1 MIRSKTT
8 RLGRSA
14 RQFTLVGFGAVA
26 AVALAACGS
35 SSSGSTAAAT
45 SAAAAATSAAAAAT
59 SAAAPA
65 AGDKI
70 AVSLI
75 TKDSTNP
82 FFVAMQAG
90 AKKAGTDAG
99 VDVTIASGKKEG
111 DDQGQIDAI
120 ENAISA
126 KQKGILITPMS
137 TGVNAAIK
145 KARDAGLFVIAL
157 DTPPDP
163 ANTVDIT
170 FATDNREA
178 GHLIGKYTAAKLDGK
193 KAVIALLDIFNDKIV
208 SVDYNRDQGFLEGM
222 GIPVGDPKKNGDE
235 AKTGKYTG
243 GKGGDYEIVG
253 NEATGANEEG
263 GQKGMENLLAKNPK
277 INVIYT
283 INEPTAAGAQVALK
297 AAGNTDHI
305 MVSVDGGKAGVQNVA
320 NGVIDATSQQ
330 YPLKMA
336 SLGVQAIVDIVKNN
350 KKPAVSDGLDF
361 YNTGVTLIAKNPV
374 AGVDSKDPQF
384 GLDNAWG

>member
-99 VDVTIASGKKEG
+99 VDDTNASGKKEG

-178 GHLIGKYTAAKLDGK
+178 GRLIGKYTAVKLDGK

>member
-1 MIRSKTT
+1 MYRWKSSRGGR
-8 RLGRSA
+8 RLALIG
-14 RQFTLVGFGAVA
+14 VGA
-26 AVALAACGS
+26 ALATALAACGGGS
-35 SSSGSTAAAT
+35 DSSSGSGG
-45 SAAAAATSAAAAAT
+45 SS
-59 SAAAPA
+59 S
-65 AGDKI
+65 GKI

-82 FFVAMQAG
+82 FFVAMQEG
-90 AKKAGTDAG
+90 AKKAAQTAG
-99 VDVTIASGKKEG
+99 IEITIASGKEEG

-120 ENAISA
+120 ENAIAS

-137 TGVNAAIK
+137 TGVNDAIE
-145 KARDAGLFVIAL
+145 KARDAGLYVIAL

-163 ANTVDIT
+163 PDTVDIT

-193 KAVIALLDIFNDKIV
+193 KAVIALLDIFDDKIV

-222 GIPVGDPKKNGDE
+222 GIDVGDPKKNGDE

-263 GQKGMENLLAKNPK
+263 GQSGMEKLLGKNPN

-283 INEPTAAGAQVALK
+283 INEPTAAGAYTALTAK
-297 AAGNTDHI
+297 GKKPGDYI
-305 MVSVDGGKAGVQNVA
+305 MVSVDGGRDGVEDVESGA
-320 NGVIDATSQQ
+320 IAATSQQ

-336 SLGVQAIVDIVKNN
+336 ELGVQAIVDYVKDN
-350 KKPAVSDGLDF
+350 KKPEVSPGLDF
-361 YNTGVTLIAKNPV
+361 FNTGVTLIAKEPV
-374 AGVDSKDPQF
+374 DGVESKDPQY

>member
-1 MIRSKTT
+1 MKHGRTGRRQAQI
-8 RLGRSA
+8 LGA
-14 RQFTLVGFGAVA
+14 GLVA
-26 AVALAACGS
+26 ALALAACGS
-35 SSSGSTAAAT
+35 SSSSSGS
-45 SAAAAATSAAAAAT
+45 SGS
-59 SAAAPA
+59 SDS
-65 AGDKI
+65 GKI

-82 FFVAMQAG
+82 FFVAMQEG
-90 AKKAGTDAG
+90 AKKAGADAG
-99 VDVTIASGKKEG
+99 VNVTIASGKAEG

-137 TGVNAAIK
+137 TGVNDAIK

-163 ANTVDIT
+163 ADTVDIT

-178 GHLIGKYTAAKLDGK
+178 GRLIGKYTAAKLNGK
-193 KAVIALLDIFNDKIV
+193 KAVIALLDIFDDKIV

-235 AKTGKYTG
+235 PKTGKYTG

-263 GQKGMENLLAKNPK
+263 GQKGMEKLLAKNK
-277 INVIYT
+277 NINVIYT
-283 INEPTAAGAQVALK
+283 INEPTAAGADAALK
-297 AAGNTDHI
+297 AAGVTDRI
-305 MVSVDGGKAGVQNVA
+305 LVSVDGGKAGVQDVA
-320 NGVIDATSQQ
+320 DGVIDATSQQ

-336 SLGVQAIVDIVKNN
+336 QLGVQAIVDIVKNN
-350 KKPAVSDGLDF
+350 KKPTVSEGLDF
-361 YNTGVTLIAKNPV
+361 FNTGVTLIAKTPQT
-374 AGVDSKDPQF
+374 GVESKDPAY
-384 GLDNAWG
+384 GLANAWG